1 MPGEAARPARP
12 SPLLPRTPAPL
23 QDHPMDSTLIR
34 RLTWGIERVL
44 ILLSIAIAVVV
55 FLQVVFRYV
64 LRQPL
69 FWSEELP
76 RYLLIWMSFL
86 AAAVAQKQDA
96 HINITLC
103 LAPLAPRAR
112 RILQLLTNGIVLG
125 FLGILVYSGG
135 LVTNITAHH
144 RSTALQLPMGF
155 VYAAL
160 PVGAC
165 LMMLYLV
172 LQIVDGVRRLRAGG
186 A

>member
-1 MPGEAARPARP
+1 
-12 SPLLPRTPAPL
+12 
-23 QDHPMDSTLIR
+23 MDSTLIR
-34 RLTWGIERVL
+34 RLTCGIECVL
-44 ILLSIAIAVVV
+44 IVLSMGIAAVV

-86 AAAVAQKQDA
+86 AAALAQKTEA

-103 LAPLAPRAR
+103 LTWLPRRTQRWLHLGANLVILA
-112 RILQLLTNGIVLG
+112 
-125 FLGILVYSGG
+125 FLGVLVYSGG
-135 LVTNITAHH
+135 LVVNITAHH
-144 RSTALQLPMGF
+144 RSTALQLPMGL

-160 PVGAC
+160 PVGAL

-172 LQIVDGVRRLRAGG
+172 LQILQELQALRTGDA

>member
-1 MPGEAARPARP
+1 
-12 SPLLPRTPAPL
+12 
-23 QDHPMDSTLIR
+23 MDSTLIR
-34 RLTWGIERVL
+34 RLTYGIERALIVL
-44 ILLSIAIAVVV
+44 SMGIALVV

-86 AAAVAQKQDA
+86 AAALAQKTEA

-103 LAPLAPRAR
+103 LTWLPRRTQRWIHLAANLV
-112 RILQLLTNGIVLG
+112 ILA
-125 FLGILVYSGG
+125 FLGTLVYSGA
-135 LVTNITAHH
+135 LVVNITAHH
-144 RSTALQLPMGF
+144 RSTALQLPMGL

-160 PVGAC
+160 PVGAL

-172 LQIVDGVRRLRAGG
+172 LQILQELQALRTREA

>member
-1 MPGEAARPARP
+1 VFLWEFAME
-12 SPLLPRTPAPL
+12 
-23 QDHPMDSTLIR
+23 STFIR
-34 RLTWGIERVL
+34 RLTWTIERIL
-44 ILLSIAIAVVV
+44 IALSMAIAAVV

-86 AAAVAQKQDA
+86 AAAVAQKRDA

-103 LAPLAPRAR
+103 LTPLPERAR
-112 RILQLLTNGIVLG
+112 RILQMCANCTILG

-135 LVTNITAHH
+135 LVTRITAQH
-144 RSTALQLPMGF
+144 RSTALQLPMGL

-160 PVGAC
+160 PLGAA
-165 LMMLYLV
+165 LMMLYLI
-172 LQIVDGVRRLRAGG
+172 LQIADGIRRLRGTTP
-186 A
+186 